1 MGLRDWFKKLGKKQ
15 QAPEEQIE
23 TPDEDVQPEEQA
35 KSVDALVSPAP
46 IEDED
51 AAQQDEEPIEA
62 EELNDDPVVLVQE
75 ESVARRSEEIAAAIE
90 EKEEAAVEMKPET
103 PEIEVAPII
112 QEESKDEAL
121 AEQKPEKKQGLFA
134 KLASGL
140 KKTTDNISS
149 IFEGIFSGSALDDD
163 FYEELEEALIV
174 ADVGMDTTQIILDR
188 LREAVKE
195 QKLTEPV
202 QARDAV
208 RDIVSDLMTPDT
220 PFGDQ
225 GTVIVLVVGVNG
237 VGKTTSI
244 GKLSAY
250 YKAQGKQVMLAAADT
265 FRAAATEQLVEWS
278 MRAGVPIVKQKEG
291 ADPAAVVYD
300 AVHSAKAKDVDMLI
314 VDTAGRLHNKK
325 HLMDELQKIRRVIA
339 REFPEATVETLLVLD
354 ATTGQNGL
362 AQARIF
368 AETVNVTGIVLS
380 KLDGTAKGGV
390 AVAIKE
396 ETGIPVRFVGVGE
409 RIDDVQPF
417 FPEEYAAALFV

>member
-62 EELNDDPVVLVQE
+62 EELNDDPGVLVQE

-208 RDIVSDLMTPDT
+208 RDIVSDLMMPDT